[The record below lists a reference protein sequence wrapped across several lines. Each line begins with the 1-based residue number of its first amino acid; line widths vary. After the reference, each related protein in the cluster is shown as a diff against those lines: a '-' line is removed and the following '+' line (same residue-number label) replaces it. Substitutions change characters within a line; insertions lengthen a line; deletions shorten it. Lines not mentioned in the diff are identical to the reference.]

1 MWGQNFVTSAPVFQ
15 QYFLL
20 ALPIPLLLGF
30 AFVMALFALG
40 QPQGQLDP
48 VFFIEIE
55 HQGNKGQ
62 APALAGGGKFVD
74 LFFMEQQSSGPAR
87 LVI

>member
-55 HQGNKGQ
+55 H
-62 APALAGGGKFVD
+62 
-74 LFFMEQQSSGPAR
+74 
-87 LVI
+87 